1 MTRLGIN
8 KVIPTAIKKEFQYG
22 DLTVTMETSEIARQ
36 ASGAVMIS
44 MGDTVVFVTAVCAKE
59 AEPGRDFFPMTV
71 NYQER
76 TYAAGKIPR
85 WFLPSR
91 RPVRAKRKF

>member
-1 MTRLGIN
+1 
-8 KVIPTAIKKEFQYG
+8 
-22 DLTVTMETSEIARQ
+22 METSEIARQ

-59 AEPGRDFFPMTV
+59 TEEGRDFFPMTV

-76 TYAAGKIPR
+76 TYAAGKIPGGFFR
-85 WFLPSR
+85 REGRPSEAEILTCR
-91 RPVRAKRKF
+91 LIDRPIRPLFPK